1 MSFDGFFLSLMSKVD
16 PSSGQIFGMNIN
28 IMSLSMFKMNKNI
41 FLEKIHLKNAEN
53 LSFLLEF

>member
-1 MSFDGFFLSLMSKVD
+1 MSLMSKVD

-28 IMSLSMFKMNKNI
+28 NKSQSMFKINKNI

>member
-1 MSFDGFFLSLMSKVD
+1 MSKVD